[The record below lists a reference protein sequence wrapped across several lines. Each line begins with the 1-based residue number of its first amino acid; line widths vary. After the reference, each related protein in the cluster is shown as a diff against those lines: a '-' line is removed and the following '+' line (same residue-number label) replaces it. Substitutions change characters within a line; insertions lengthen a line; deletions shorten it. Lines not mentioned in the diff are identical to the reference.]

1 MGSLPG
7 GGEGYSTVIVFDSGW
22 GDRPVLVYV
31 RKNDRLFGINLD
43 LTQGFPKNEDFLRLA
58 NELRTGQPAFGN
70 TALH

>member
-1 MGSLPG
+1 
-7 GGEGYSTVIVFDSGW
+7 
-22 GDRPVLVYV
+22 V